1 MYDAITA
8 AEPGTVMR
16 SIRRTSLVGASVGWG
31 VLAVVAAIA
40 FIVDTGFDHTDGPVG
55 RAVPP
60 NSSLATSSASK
71 PPLTLAEYQAVLTS
85 VEQAIRPA
93 MDRVVAATTLAE
105 IDSARIDLAAILQK
119 QWDYLQTIT
128 PPYQAREQHRGLE
141 TTVFVWDRLQKNVSS
156 ADVTKSNSC
165 GIEAAQQAQV
175 YEAKQDVYRAM
186 KSSSYKTAVE
196 GLAELNLKFGELML
210 PAEPVAPP
218 VTDRRAA
225 NGEIIQRTGRRG
237 SGRLRIN
244 NGDISDVAVSVTN
257 GNPSNPQVTIY
268 VRGSSSATITGITGT
283 YWVYFKSGGDWD
295 AARHG
300 FTRDCSFEKFDLPFD
315 QASDWEISLEETPA
329 GNATTTTV
337 SPF

>member
-16 SIRRTSLVGASVGWG
+16 SIRRTSLVGVSVGWG
-31 VLAVVAAIA
+31 VLAVAAVVA
-40 FIVDTGFDHTDGPVG
+40 FIFGTDSNHTDGPVG

-71 PPLTLAEYQAVLTS
+71 PLLTLAEYQTVLTS

-105 IDSARIDLAAILQK
+105 IDSARIDLAAVLQK

-128 PPYQAREQHRGLE
+128 PPSQAREQHRGLE
-141 TTVFVWDRLQKNVSS
+141 TAVFVWDRLQKNISS
-156 ADVTKSNSC
+156 ANVTKSNSC
-165 GIEAAQQAQV
+165 GIEAAQPTQV
-175 YEAKQDVYRAM
+175 YEAKQDVYRAV
-186 KSSSYKTAVE
+186 KSSSYKAAAE
-196 GLAELNLKFGELML
+196 DLAELNLKFGELML

-268 VRGSSSATITGITGT
+268 VRGNSNATITGITGT
-283 YWVYFKSGGDWD
+283 YWVYFKSGSDWD
-295 AARHG
+295 AARRG

-329 GNATTTTV
+329 GNATTTTAP
-337 SPF
+337 PF

>member
-1 MYDAITA
+1 M
-8 AEPGTVMR
+8 
-16 SIRRTSLVGASVGWG
+16 GWG

-40 FIVDTGFDHTDGPVG
+40 FIVDAGSDHTDASVG

-71 PPLTLAEYQAVLTS
+71 PPLMTLAEYQTVLTS
-85 VEQAIRPA
+85 VEQAVRPA
-93 MDRVVAATTLAE
+93 MDRVIAATTLAE

-141 TTVFVWDRLQKNVSS
+141 STVFVWDRLQKNISS
-156 ADVTKSNSC
+156 ANVTKSNSC
-165 GIEAAQQAQV
+165 GLEAAQQTQL
-175 YEAKQDVYRAM
+175 YEAKQDVYRAV
-186 KSSSYKTAVE
+186 KSSSYKAAME
-196 GLAELNLKFGELML
+196 GLAGLNLKFGELML

-244 NGDISDVAVSVTN
+244 NGGVSDVAVSVAN

-283 YWVYFKSGGDWD
+283 YWVYFKSGSDWD

-329 GNATTTTV
+329 GNATTSTV
-337 SPF
+337 PPF